1 MNKDEFI
8 KIADYPKG
16 HLYKTTKIIVLNNV
30 SSLFGLEKF
39 NDEIFYI
46 KWDIDN
52 KFDTIIDLD
61 DYEKKLKNYFNSNIK
76 SNIVRKKNYPIM
88 LNTKINT
95 KKNII
100 CSEVGEV
107 FTIREFIEKKKKYNI
122 VVSVEN
128 VFVSKNKEINY
139 SFNVL
144 KISNAL

>member
-16 HLYKTTKIIVLNNV
+16 RLYKTTKIIILNNV

-100 CSEVGEV
+100 CCEVGEV
-107 FTIREFIEKKKKYNI
+107 FTIREFIEKKKNI
-122 VVSVEN
+122 
-128 VFVSKNKEINY
+128 ILLL
-139 SFNVL
+139 VL
-144 KISNAL
+144 KMFLYLKIKK

>member
-16 HLYKTTKIIVLNNV
+16 SLYKTTKIIILNNV

-39 NDEIFYI
+39 NDEVFYI

-100 CSEVGEV
+100 CCEVGEV
-107 FTIREFIEKKKKYNI
+107 FTIREFIEKKKNI